1 MLRLAREEL
10 LELRGYLC
18 DYTGKFNPR
27 MDKLQKY
34 WNEPKPEWER
44 ELSKLKKPTL
54 KRINKHMTIP
64 TKYAMVDSKR
74 IQELWQR
81 YQYMPKET
89 IWEKFYKII

>member
-1 MLRLAREEL
+1 MKKIISLGNTEKTELDLLRLAREEL

-44 ELSKLKKPTL
+44 ELSKLKT
-54 KRINKHMTIP
+54 H
-64 TKYAMVDSKR
+64 SK
-74 IQELWQR
+74 ED
-81 YQYMPKET
+81 K
-89 IWEKFYKII
+89 